1 MFNNFDLSDQEILKI
16 IEDYKNLINKNSV
29 VSGSFDEDLQ
39 QEIKKWS
46 APNSKVVEE
55 LKKIASQPKKET
67 EENLE
72 IKRLKKLYEKNDK
85 SITNIVDKIKYIDIE
100 LMEDIS
106 NEIKRLKK
114 ENIKIQENINNLI
127 LKNKN
132 DTTNMDIQ
140 DSEVAKLV
148 LDVIENYFESFG
160 KMDLLT
166 KRELLKI
173 FIESA
178 TWDDESEIV
187 EVNLL
192 NTECDYFFLDT
203 LFPTGTHRQSN
214 KYFCR
219 C

>member
-1 MFNNFDLSDQEILKI
+1 
-16 IEDYKNLINKNSV
+16 
-29 VSGSFDEDLQ
+29 
-39 QEIKKWS
+39 
-46 APNSKVVEE
+46 
-55 LKKIASQPKKET
+55 
-67 EENLE
+67 
-72 IKRLKKLYEKNDK
+72 
-85 SITNIVDKIKYIDIE
+85 
-100 LMEDIS
+100 MEDIS

-132 DTTNMDIQ
+132 DTTNMEIQ

-192 NTECDYFFLDT
+192 NTECDYFF
-203 LFPTGTHRQSN
+203 
-214 KYFCR
+214 
-219 C
+219 

>member
-1 MFNNFDLSDQEILKI
+1 
-16 IEDYKNLINKNSV
+16 
-29 VSGSFDEDLQ
+29 
-39 QEIKKWS
+39 
-46 APNSKVVEE
+46 
-55 LKKIASQPKKET
+55 
-67 EENLE
+67 
-72 IKRLKKLYEKNDK
+72 
-85 SITNIVDKIKYIDIE
+85 
-100 LMEDIS
+100 MEDIS

-114 ENIKIQENINNLI
+114 ENIKIQENLNNLI

-132 DTTNMDIQ
+132 DTTNMEIQ

-203 LFPTGTHRQSN
+203 LFPTGTHRQCHSFS
-214 KYFCR
+214 KWSPIKIR
-219 C
+219 M